1 VMVALT
7 GTQNT
12 GTLQIM
18 DINGRVLKTTVTHGA
33 TTGIDM
39 HGLPSGI
46 YLIRYMDALRVK
58 TIRISKE

>member
-1 VMVALT
+1 
-7 GTQNT
+7 
-12 GTLQIM
+12 M